1 MSSIIAQAGAL
12 VGVTALQANVQDNAY
27 VQNSSVF
34 NPALS
39 LNTSGFKDN
48 LSNGSGSNIALV
60 VLFVIGIAIIFLI
73 FK

>member
-1 MSSIIAQAGAL
+1 MSSLIAQAAAL
-12 VGVTALQANVQDNAY
+12 VGVSALQSNAQDNAY

-39 LNTSGFKDN
+39 FNSTGYKDN
-48 LSNGSGSNIALV
+48 LSNGNGSNIALI
-60 VLFVIGIAIIFLI
+60 VLFVIGIAIIFLM